1 MYGVKVRAK
10 QTNEKREKII
20 KWGFDMKKNK
30 YDKKFYDMEKKI
42 DFNSKYIEVKAM
54 INLYKTLKKTGNLH
68 LIEKYSL
75 RFEHYILTLSTFS
88 NDFQEMLI
96 KNVISL
102 FNKEYLIM
110 FFIRSLTVELT
121 LGNLDLINIYMKS
134 FIDTKLIKDIK
145 FNKKAYIVTLLDGK
159 TIKFSQLL
167 ENKKQIEE
175 TVGQCHNF
183 CHLLMKTQAKDRDDV
198 YSVTILEKDFCNRER
213 YHTFLL
219 VDGYIRD
226 FSRNIVMKFEDYKK
240 IYSFKILLFI
250 SSKQLFKNL
259 EIKEKKS
266 VEFKESTKCDI
277 LKYAIDKQLKKE
289 AKNIQGAYY
298 E

>member
-1 MYGVKVRAK
+1 
-10 QTNEKREKII
+10 
-20 KWGFDMKKNK
+20 MKKNK

-75 RFEHYILTLSTFS
+75 RFEPYILTLSTFS
-88 NDFQEMLI
+88 NDFQERLI
-96 KNVISL
+96 KNVINL

-198 YSVTILEKDFCNRER
+198 YSVTILEKDIYNRER

-226 FSRNIVMKFEDYKK
+226 LSRNIVMKFEDYKK

-289 AKNIQGAYY
+289 AKNIKGAYY

>member
-1 MYGVKVRAK
+1 
-10 QTNEKREKII
+10 
-20 KWGFDMKKNK
+20 MKKNK
-30 YDKKFYDMEKKI
+30 YDKKFYDMGKKI

-75 RFEHYILTLSTFS
+75 RFEPYILTLSTFS
-88 NDFQEMLI
+88 NDFQERLI
-96 KNVISL
+96 KNVINL

-198 YSVTILEKDFCNRER
+198 YSVTILEKDIYNRER

-289 AKNIQGAYY
+289 AKNIKGAYY

>member
-1 MYGVKVRAK
+1 
-10 QTNEKREKII
+10 
-20 KWGFDMKKNK
+20 MKKNK

-42 DFNSKYIEVKAM
+42 DFNSKYVELKAM
-54 INLYKTLKKTGNLH
+54 INLYNALKKTGNLN
-68 LIEKYSL
+68 LIQIYSL
-75 RFEHYILTLSTFS
+75 NFEPYILTLSTFS
-88 NDFQEMLI
+88 NDFQEMII

-121 LGNLDLINIYMKS
+121 LGNPDLIDTYMKS
-134 FIDTKLIKDIK
+134 FVATKLIKDIK
-145 FNKKAYIVTLLDGK
+145 LNKKVYEITLLDGK
-159 TIKFSQLL
+159 TIKFTKIL

-175 TVGQCHNF
+175 TVGQCHNV
-183 CHLLMKTQAKDRDDV
+183 CYHLIKTQAKDRDDV

-219 VDGYIRD
+219 IDGYIRD
-226 FSRNIVMKFEDYKK
+226 FSRNILMKFEDYKK
-240 IYSFKILLFI
+240 IHNFKVLLCI
-250 SSKQLFKNL
+250 SSKQLLKNI
-259 EIKEKKS
+259 EIKEIKS
-266 VEFKESTKCDI
+266 EEFKESKKCDI

-289 AKNIQGAYY
+289 AKNIKGAYY